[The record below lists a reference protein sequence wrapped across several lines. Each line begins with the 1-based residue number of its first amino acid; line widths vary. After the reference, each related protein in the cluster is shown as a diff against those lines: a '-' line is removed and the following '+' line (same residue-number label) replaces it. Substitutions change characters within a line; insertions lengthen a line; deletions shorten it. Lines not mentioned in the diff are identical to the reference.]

1 MGEVI
6 NVRCAACK
14 KEWQC
19 FTGNGLLHGRME
31 AVLAAFSEE
40 ERQQA
45 ERLMGA
51 GPFPLYDFR
60 YSLTVCGH
68 CHNVVAVPVLRDVD
82 SDEILTG
89 KCPLCGKRTKS
100 LCGEE
105 QSVEKWS
112 EKTACPVCKS
122 RRLEAVEEGHW
133 D

>member
-51 GPFPLYDFR
+51 GPFPLYDLLQPG
-60 YSLTVCGH
+60 SLRALSQRSSC
-68 CHNVVAVPVLRDVD
+68 
-82 SDEILTG
+82 
-89 KCPLCGKRTKS
+89 
-100 LCGEE
+100 
-105 QSVEKWS
+105 
-112 EKTACPVCKS
+112 S
-122 RRLEAVEEGHW
+122 RAAGRRQR
-133 D
+133 